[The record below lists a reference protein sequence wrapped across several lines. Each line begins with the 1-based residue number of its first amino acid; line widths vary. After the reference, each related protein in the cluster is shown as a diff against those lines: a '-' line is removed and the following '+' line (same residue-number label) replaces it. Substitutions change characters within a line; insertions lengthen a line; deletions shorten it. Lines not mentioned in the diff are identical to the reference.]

1 MTRIR
6 KKRYSLSLRLQPYEG
21 DLMAEVVD
29 YLNGL
34 PAYEMNRKVADIL
47 VAALL
52 PIARYESGNYTQE
65 QLRFVCWE
73 SQDCLNKHGSNMR
86 LALGVE
92 QPQFV
97 LPSHTVHG
105 AMQHLTNNN
114 MNVSNGKASEQHEVS
129 SPSEEEDTVDSK
141 PNYLVES
148 KADKASKNSLFGD

>member
-1 MTRIR
+1 MTRIK

-34 PAYEMNRKVADIL
+34 PSCEMNRKVADIL

-52 PIARYESGNYTQE
+52 PLARYESGNYTHE
-65 QLRFVCWE
+65 QLRFTCWE
-73 SQDCLNKHGSNMR
+73 SQDCLNKHSSNMR

-114 MNVSNGKASEQHEVS
+114 MNVSNGRANVQEET
-129 SPSEEEDTVDSK
+129 EEEEEETEEYRA
-141 PNYLVES
+141 NNLLES
-148 KADKASKNSLFGD
+148 KADKASMDSLFGD

>member
-34 PAYEMNRKVADIL
+34 PSCEMNRKVADIL

-65 QLRFVCWE
+65 QLRFACWE
-73 SQDCLNKHGSNMR
+73 SQDCLNKHSSNMR

-92 QPQFV
+92 QPQFM
-97 LPSHTVHG
+97 LPSHTVPG
-105 AMQHLTNNN
+105 AYQHLAFD
-114 MNVSNGKASEQHEVS
+114 NVKKGNGRASF
-129 SPSEEEDTVDSK
+129 EEEEEETPTIQS
-141 PNYLVES
+141 NSLLES
-148 KADKASKNSLFGD
+148 KATEASMDSLFGD

>member
-34 PAYEMNRKVADIL
+34 PSCEMNRKVADIL

-52 PIARYESGNYTQE
+52 PIARYESGNYTIE
-65 QLRFVCWE
+65 QLRFACWE
-73 SQDCLNKHGSNMR
+73 SQDCLNKHSSNMR

-92 QPQFV
+92 QPQFM
-97 LPSHTVHG
+97 LPSYGVHG
-105 AMQHLTNNN
+105 GVQHQNFD
-114 MNVSNGKASEQHEVS
+114 NVKKDNGRASF
-129 SPSEEEDTVDSK
+129 EEEEEETPTIQS
-141 PNYLVES
+141 NSLLES
-148 KADKASKNSLFGD
+148 KATEASMDSLFGD

>member
-34 PAYEMNRKVADIL
+34 PKDEMNRKVADIL

-52 PIARYESGNYTQE
+52 PLARYKSGNYTIE
-65 QLRFVCWE
+65 QLRFACWE
-73 SQDCLNKHGSNMR
+73 SQDCLNKHSSNMR

-92 QPQFV
+92 QPQYV
-97 LPSHTVHG
+97 LPSYAVPG
-105 AMQHLTNNN
+105 AAQHLTNNN
-114 MNVSNGKASEQHEVS
+114 MNVSNGKVSEQHEET
-129 SPSEEEDTVDSK
+129 SESEEDTVDSK

-148 KADKASKNSLFGD
+148 KADIASKKSLFGD

>member
-1 MTRIR
+1 MTRIK

-34 PAYEMNRKVADIL
+34 PKDEMNRKVADIL

-52 PIARYESGNYTQE
+52 PLARYETGDYTQE
-65 QLRFVCWE
+65 QLRFACWE
-73 SQDCLNKHGSNMR
+73 SQDCLNKHSSNMR

-97 LPSHTVHG
+97 LPSYAVHG
-105 AMQHLTNNN
+105 GVQHLTNNN
-114 MNVSNGKASEQHEVS
+114 MNVSNGRPS
-129 SPSEEEDTVDSK
+129 SEELSVETPTIQS
-141 PNYLVES
+141 NNLLES
-148 KADKASKNSLFGD
+148 KASQASMDSLFGD

>member
-1 MTRIR
+1 MTRIK

-34 PAYEMNRKVADIL
+34 PSCEMNRKVADIL

-52 PIARYESGNYTQE
+52 PLARYESGNYTQE
-65 QLRFVCWE
+65 QLRFACWE

-105 AMQHLTNNN
+105 GVQHQKNNN
-114 MNVSNGKASEQHEVS
+114 MNVSNGKRNEQHEVS
-129 SPSEEEDTVDSK
+129 SSEEEEETVDNK

-148 KADKASKNSLFGD
+148 KASQASMDNLFGD